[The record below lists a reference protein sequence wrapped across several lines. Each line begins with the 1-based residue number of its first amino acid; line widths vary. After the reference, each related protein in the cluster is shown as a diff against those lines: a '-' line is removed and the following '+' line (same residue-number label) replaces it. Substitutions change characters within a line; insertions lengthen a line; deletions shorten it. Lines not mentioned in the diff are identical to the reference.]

1 MTYKQLTPE
10 ERYQIYALLKAEKN
24 KDQIAEVLDRH
35 PSTIGR
41 EIKRNSGGKGYRPK
55 QAQEKTLGRRR
66 NAPKAIKFTEVVK
79 AYVDQKLSLQWS
91 PEQISGRMEKDIGLR
106 VSHERIY
113 QYLVEDRKTGGTLW
127 SDLRR
132 SNKKRKKRYGR
143 ADNRGKIPNRV
154 GIEKRPA
161 IVDSKRRRGDW
172 EGDTVIG
179 SGPQGGALM
188 TLVERKSQ
196 YTLVAPVAS
205 KSAPEVTRAILE
217 RADTLDRGLFKTL
230 TFDNGKEFSH
240 HEKLATALGVSVY
253 FARPYHSW
261 ERGLNEN
268 TNGLLRQYFPKKTS
282 LRNLSAQRV
291 QEVQDLLNH
300 RPRKTLGYLTPHEVL
315 VEGKRVRIIRGKR
328 LGLESEIKL

>member
-10 ERYQIYALLKAEKN
+10 ERYQIRVLLKAEKN
-24 KDQIAEVLDRH
+24 KKEIANLLGRH

-55 QAQEKTLGRRR
+55 QAQEKTSERRR
-66 NAPKAIKFTEVVK
+66 NAPKAIKFTDKVK
-79 AYVDQKLSLQWS
+79 AYVHEKLSIQWS
-91 PEQISGRMEKDIGLR
+91 PEQISGRMKKEIGLR

-113 QYLVEDRKTGGTLW
+113 QYLIKDRKAGGTLW
-127 SDLRR
+127 TDLRR

-196 YTLVAPVAS
+196 YTLVAPVAT
-205 KSAPEVTRAILE
+205 KSAPDVTRAILE
-217 RADTLDRGLFKTL
+217 RAKTLDPALFKTL

-240 HEKLATALGVSVY
+240 HEKLAKAMGVSVY
-253 FARPYHSW
+253 FARAYHSW

-282 LRNLSAQRV
+282 LRNLSAERV

-300 RPRKTLGYLTPHEVL
+300 RPRKTLGYLTPYEVL
-315 VEGKRVRIIRGKR
+315 IERKQVR
-328 LGLESEIKL
+328 LLD